1 MNSSM
6 SKIQKIS
13 KAGLILSKIVLWC
26 AYMGLIS
33 CALILIVQI
42 FVGNSKIVG
51 DSSIVLDM
59 IKDKS
64 KLNVGTIYTAL
75 TIGIIMCITKII
87 HARLEVKYFNAELQA
102 GTPFKLELVEQLRKL
117 GIQTIVIP
125 LIGVILSNVAYEIF
139 KHFYINIGEMDISN
153 SVSIGLGIVYLVIS
167 LLCRAAIEEKE

>member
-1 MNSSM
+1 MNNSL
-6 SKIQKIS
+6 SKIQKVS
-13 KAGLILSKIVLWC
+13 KAGLVLSKIVLWC

-33 CALILIVQI
+33 CALILVVQL
-42 FVGNSKIVG
+42 FVGNAKIVG

-64 KLNVGTIYTAL
+64 KLSIGSIYAAL

-87 HARLEVKYFNAELQA
+87 HARLEVKYFDAEIKA

-139 KHFYINIGEMDISN
+139 KHFFVNISEMDISN
-153 SVSIGLGIVYLVIS
+153 SQSIGLGIVYLVIS
-167 LLCRAAIEEKE
+167 LLCKAAIEEKE